1 MRELMLDIFRW
12 LHNTPYPIAEAD
24 KKKAEFWRRL
34 WDEMGDYILYNGHH
48 KALYREGVR

>member
-34 WDEMGDYILYNGHH
+34 WDEMTDDER
-48 KALYREGVR
+48 KEFKRAE